1 MLMKNEF
8 LQVGK
13 IVSTHGVRGELKILP
28 WADSP
33 EFLLD
38 FDTFYLDGRALHAES
53 VRVQKTCVLLKLE
66 GVDDADAAVAL
77 REKVLCIRKSDAKL
91 PEGAIFI
98 QDLLGLP
105 VFCDG
110 KQIGKVT
117 DILSQPGNDVYEI
130 KGEHTYLIPSVPEFI
145 LERNVEEGFIR
156 VRLIEGM
163 ATDEI

>member
-1 MLMKNEF
+1 MKNEF

-13 IVSTHGVRGELKILP
+13 IVSTHGVRGEIKVLP

-38 FDTFYLDGRALHAES
+38 FDTFYLDHQPMHAES
-53 VRVQKTCVLLKLE
+53 VRVQKTCVLIKFAGINDL
-66 GVDDADAAVAL
+66 DSAMAL
-77 REKVLCIRKSDAKL
+77 REKVLFIRKADAKL
-91 PEGAIFI
+91 PEGAVFI

-105 VFCDG
+105 VLCDG
-110 KQIGKVT
+110 RQIGKVT
-117 DILSQPGNDVYEI
+117 DILSQPGHDVYEV

-145 LERNVEEGFIR
+145 LERNVEEGFVR
-156 VRLIEGM
+156 VKLIEGM